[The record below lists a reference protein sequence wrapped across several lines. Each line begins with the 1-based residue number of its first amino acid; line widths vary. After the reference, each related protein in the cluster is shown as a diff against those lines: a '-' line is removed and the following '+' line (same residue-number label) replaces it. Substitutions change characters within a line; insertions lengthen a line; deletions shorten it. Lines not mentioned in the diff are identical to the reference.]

1 MSGCVNNCLSCNS
14 ANLFLHAFLCLDRW
28 FFWQS
33 TVQYFTR
40 LHAQFF
46 NLTSST
52 AATPQEAHTSS
63 AASNSSTLSRWFF
76 HVRERPHVR
85 GESGKKS
92 EVSSSDLEKKITKY
106 HDNCCYYVNHCNL
119 VNTKNL
125 RLCHSTYFI
134 STFAL
139 TIRMISLLPTCKIML
154 SKPNKMA
161 LWCSLSS
168 NQCAIG
174 PTAS

>member
-1 MSGCVNNCLSCNS
+1 MGDVLVALEVLCNIDSIAVVLVFWRFLDSWAKFILLGTKKGFRFSGLMLIDWRIWDVRRFFVRRLS
-14 ANLFLHAFLCLDRW
+14 D
-28 FFWQS
+28 
-33 TVQYFTR
+33 
-40 LHAQFF
+40 
-46 NLTSST
+46 
-52 AATPQEAHTSS
+52 
-63 AASNSSTLSRWFF
+63 ASFY
-76 HVRERPHVR
+76 PGIPIDVR

-125 RLCHSTYFI
+125 RLCHSKHFI

-139 TIRMISLLPTCKIML
+139 TIRMISLLPTCNIML

-174 PTAS
+174 PTAN